1 MRSRGEAWR
10 LRVWIWAPALVFFLA
25 NAAGFI
31 VYRLGYSGRVAALES
46 TLTRQEKDLRD
57 LESMKKDL
65 QTQLTRVSIN
75 EKQVRQLYA
84 DRLATRS
91 QRVTLFT
98 SEVRNLARKAGL
110 EPRAFSYPEE
120 DIDDYG
126 LIKRSS
132 IFQVEGTYAE
142 LRQFLHLLEASRSF
156 LTVEEINMAGS
167 SGGGP
172 ELRIEIAISTLFA
185 RDPESAAPAAPAGT
199 AAAETGGTGAGGAS

>member
-25 NAAGFI
+25 NAAGFV
-31 VYRLGYSGRVAALES
+31 VYRLGYSGRVATLES
-46 TLTRQEKDLRD
+46 TLTQQEKDLRD
-57 LESMKKDL
+57 LETKKKDL

-75 EKQVRQLYA
+75 ERQVRQLYT

-91 QRVTLFT
+91 QRVTRFT
-98 SEVRNLARKAGL
+98 SEVRSLARKAGL
-110 EPRAFSYPEE
+110 EPRAYSYPEE

-132 IFQVEGTYAE
+132 LFQVEGTYAE

-156 LTVEEINMAGS
+156 LTVEEINLAGA

-172 ELRIEIAISTLFA
+172 ELRIDIAISTLFA
-185 RDPESAAPAAPAGT
+185 REPEAAAP
-199 AAAETGGTGAGGAS
+199 AETGGTGAGGAS